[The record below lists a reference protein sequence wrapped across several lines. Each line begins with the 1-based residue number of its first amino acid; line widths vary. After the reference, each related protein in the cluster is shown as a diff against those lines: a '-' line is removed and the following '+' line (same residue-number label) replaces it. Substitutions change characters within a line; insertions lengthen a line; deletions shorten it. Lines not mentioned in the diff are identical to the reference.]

1 MYGNVRYAVRCLRR
15 QPGFALTAIL
25 TLAVGIG
32 ATTAVFS
39 VADAVLFRPLPF
51 KDSERLMQLCHPLP
65 AIHGMQPDR
74 NSPWWSYPKYVT
86 FREAQ
91 SAFDATAAY
100 STTRLRFTGGA
111 DPEIVPGEFAESA
124 YFNVLGAPVQLGR
137 TFLPEEDRD
146 PGAHSVV
153 VLSDGFWR
161 RRAGADPGVAGRT
174 ILLEGRAYTVVGV
187 LAPGFRGLSGRA
199 EFWLPASMAGDR
211 QLTVRFSHN
220 WFAVGRRKPG
230 VSVREAVAATAVAGA
245 EVDRAHP
252 DSHFHKSWGAHA
264 RPLSEVRAEP
274 AARKAGWVFLAAV
287 GFVLLVACANVV
299 NLLLTR
305 NTARRREMAIR
316 QAVGAGRGR
325 LMRQLLVETGVIAAA
340 GGFLGVLMATMGVR
354 LLASL
359 DPAGENPLFQ
369 RLPGLTVSALSSISV
384 NTRVL
389 LFSLAAAMLACLVS
403 GLMPALSALRTD
415 LVDDLKAGI
424 ARRNR
429 RAGFGWLAGSR
440 AVVVAEVALAVIL
453 ATGAGLLIRSFGR
466 LLAIRT
472 GVDAENLLTVGLDT
486 RDLQG
491 RRAEAFFEQLQTR
504 VAAIP
509 GVTAVAARD
518 SYPLSGCCSIT
529 SIWFPDRPSAA
540 ADAAPLIGAYVVSP
554 DYFRTAR
561 IPLLRGRL
569 FSPADHE
576 TSPKVAVISESA
588 ARRFWPGEN
597 AIGKRIRTGDGLNE
611 GGEVI
616 GIVGDVRNRRFD
628 EPEPPSVYT
637 VSAQNP
643 GRLGVLFV
651 RTEREPTAL
660 AAAVR
665 GVVREL
671 DRNLVIRDIKT
682 MRERIS
688 DAGSKARFGAG
699 LLALF
704 AAIAVALAAIGVYGV
719 MSCSVAQ
726 STREMGIR
734 LALGADPA
742 SVAGLVLRRGAT
754 LVCAGLAIGIPAALA
769 LSRLLESLLYEVK
782 PADPAA
788 YAATAGVLAL
798 VALPACWMPARR
810 AARIDATVALR
821 AD

>member
-1 MYGNVRYAVRCLRR
+1 
-15 QPGFALTAIL
+15 
-25 TLAVGIG
+25 
-32 ATTAVFS
+32 
-39 VADAVLFRPLPF
+39 
-51 KDSERLMQLCHPLP
+51 
-65 AIHGMQPDR
+65 
-74 NSPWWSYPKYVT
+74 
-86 FREAQ
+86 
-91 SAFDATAAY
+91 
-100 STTRLRFTGGA
+100 
-111 DPEIVPGEFAESA
+111 
-124 YFNVLGAPVQLGR
+124 
-137 TFLPEEDRD
+137 
-146 PGAHSVV
+146 
-153 VLSDGFWR
+153 
-161 RRAGADPGVAGRT
+161 VAGKT
-174 ILLEGRAYTVVGV
+174 ILLEGRPYTVVGV

-199 EFWLPASMAGDR
+199 EFWLPASMSGDNA
-211 QLTVRFSHN
+211 LTVRFSHN
-220 WFAVGRRKPG
+220 WFAIGRRKPG

-252 DSHFHKSWGAHA
+252 DNYYRTSWGAHA

-287 GFVLLVACANVV
+287 AFVLLVACANII

-305 NTARRREMAIR
+305 NTYRRREMAIR
-316 QAVGAGRGR
+316 QAVGAGYGR

-340 GGFLGVLMATMGVR
+340 GGLLGVLLAAVGVR

-359 DPAGENPLFQ
+359 DPSGENPLFE
-369 RLPGLTVSALSSISV
+369 RLPGLTVSALSSIGID
-384 NTRVL
+384 TRVL

-403 GLMPALSALRTD
+403 GLMPALSALRTH
-415 LVDDLKAGI
+415 LVEDLKAG
-424 ARRNR
+424 AWR
-429 RAGFGWLAGSR
+429 RARHIGFGWLAGSR

-466 LLAIRT
+466 LLSIHT
-472 GVDAENLLTVGLDT
+472 GVDADNLLTVSVDT
-486 RDLQG
+486 RDLKG
-491 RRAEAFFEQLQTR
+491 KRAEAFFEQLQAR
-504 VAAIP
+504 IAAIP
-509 GVTAVAARD
+509 GVVSVAAQA

-529 SIWFPDRPSAA
+529 PIWFPDRPGVSAE
-540 ADAAPLIGAYVVSP
+540 APLIGAYVVSR

-569 FSPADHE
+569 FSAADHE

-597 AIGKRIRTGDGLNE
+597 AIGKRLKTGDVLGE

-616 GIVGDVRNRRFD
+616 GVVGDVRNRRPD
-628 EPEPPSVYT
+628 EPEPPSIYA
-637 VSAQNP
+637 VSAQHP
-643 GRLGVLFV
+643 GRLGVLFA

-688 DAGSKARFGAG
+688 DASSKARFGAG

-704 AAIAVALAAIGVYGV
+704 AAIAVALAAVGVYGV

-734 LALGADPA
+734 LALGAGPA
-742 SVAGLVLRRGAT
+742 SLAGLVVRRGAA

-821 AD
+821 SD